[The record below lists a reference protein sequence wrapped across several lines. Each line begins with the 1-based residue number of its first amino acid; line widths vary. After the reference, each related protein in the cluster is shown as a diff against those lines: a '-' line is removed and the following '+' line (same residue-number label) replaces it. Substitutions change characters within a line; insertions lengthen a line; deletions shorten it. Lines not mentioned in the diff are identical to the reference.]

1 MNPMNDKWGR
11 RLFKT
16 GACFLILMGLVHSVS
31 LFEKLAPANDTER
44 VLIGLMDSYKFNL
57 MGSQRSVSD
66 LFNGFSISF
75 MVASLGFGVFD
86 IFLWAE
92 RSSLL
97 KRVALAN
104 ILWLAVMVGVSLHY
118 FFAAPSSFLIVAL
131 LIFIFAWMKLPVE
144 KVS

>member
-1 MNPMNDKWGR
+1 M
-11 RLFKT
+11 
-16 GACFLILMGLVHSVS
+16 
-31 LFEKLAPANDTER
+31 
-44 VLIGLMDSYKFNL
+44 
-57 MGSQRSVSD
+57 SD

>member
-1 MNPMNDKWGR
+1 MNDKWGR